1 MPSFKNFEKNLEGAT
16 RGQSFTWEVYGIFG
30 SNLPPLVFD
39 TLTFIL
45 YCIFFTAVAS
55 GRYLYKSTIFSNKRC
70 FWLPKIAK
78 NIKTIQREYNHC
90 MDCCK
95 HGPAV
100 SRLIKITFQSEPI
113 NNSLCPSMIIVPE
126 LVMHDIELICTCD
139 HLNTKVH

>member
-16 RGQSFTWEVYGIFG
+16 RGQSFTWEVYGLFG

-70 FWLPKIAK
+70 FWSPKIAK

-90 MDCCK
+90 MDCCE

-100 SRLIKITFQSEPI
+100 SRLIKITFQSGPI
-113 NNSLCPSMIIVPE
+113 LHTTIACV
-126 LVMHDIELICTCD
+126 LQ
-139 HLNTKVH
+139 